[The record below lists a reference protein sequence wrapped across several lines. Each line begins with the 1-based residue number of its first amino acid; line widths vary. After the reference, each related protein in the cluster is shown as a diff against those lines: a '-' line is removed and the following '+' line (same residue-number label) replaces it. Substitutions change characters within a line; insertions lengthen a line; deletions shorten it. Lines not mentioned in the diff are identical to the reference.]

1 MLISDWSSDVCSS
14 DLFLRQAGVDFART
28 NVECKSPEQAQEE
41 EARRTAEELARQE
54 TRERMTA
61 DARRA
66 AMTAA
71 RDQAEQE
78 IISGRANH
86 MAVAAILLAFAVLCA
101 GGAAMMSTQDK
112 RRPAIIVGA
121 GGGRLRLG
129 AIGVFF
135 TRPGISSIDDRAAL

>member
-78 IISGRANH
+78 IISGRENH
-86 MAVAAILLAFAVLCA
+86 MAVAAIDRK
-101 GGAAMMSTQDK
+101 ST
-112 RRPAIIVGA
+112 
-121 GGGRLRLG
+121 RLN
-129 AIGVFF
+129 
-135 TRPGISSIDDRAAL
+135 SSH

>member
-1 MLISDWSSDVCSS
+1 MSVFFFFFRQKTAYEMRISDWSSDVCSS
-14 DLFLRQAGVDFART
+14 DL
-28 NVECKSPEQAQEE
+28 EQAQEE

-78 IISGRANH
+78 IISGRENH

-101 GGAAMMSTQDK
+101 GG
-112 RRPAIIVGA
+112 
-121 GGGRLRLG
+121 
-129 AIGVFF
+129 
-135 TRPGISSIDDRAAL
+135 

>member
-1 MLISDWSSDVCSS
+1 MRRRPPRSTRTDT
-14 DLFLRQAGVDFART
+14 LFPYTTLFR
-28 NVECKSPEQAQEE
+28 S
-41 EARRTAEELARQE
+41 ARRTAEELARQE

-78 IISGRANH
+78 IISGRENH

-101 GGAAMMSTQDK
+101 GGAALMLTQAT
-112 RRPAIIVGA
+112 RRPAIIFGA
-121 GGGRLRLG
+121 GGGLLLLG
-129 AIGVFF
+129 AILVFF
-135 TRPGISSIDDRAAL
+135 TRPASSPINTT

>member
-78 IISGRANH
+78 IISGRENH

-101 GGAAMMSTQDK
+101 GGRSEERRVGKECVSTC
-112 RRPAIIVGA
+112 RSRWSA
-121 GGGRLRLG
+121 
-129 AIGVFF
+129 
-135 TRPGISSIDDRAAL
+135 

>member
-78 IISGRANH
+78 IISGRENH
-86 MAVAAILLAFAVLCA
+86 MADAANLLGFAVLCA
-101 GGAAMMSTQDK
+101 GGDSLMLTPHKRSEERRVGKKCGSTC
-112 RRPAIIVGA
+112 RSRGS
-121 GGGRLRLG
+121 REH
-129 AIGVFF
+129 
-135 TRPGISSIDDRAAL
+135 